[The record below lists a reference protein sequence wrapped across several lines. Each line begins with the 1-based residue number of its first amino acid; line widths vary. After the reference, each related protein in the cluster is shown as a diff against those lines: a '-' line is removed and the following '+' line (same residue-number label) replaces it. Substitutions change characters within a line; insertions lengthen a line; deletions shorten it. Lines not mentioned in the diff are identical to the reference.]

1 MMDGSQTGT
10 KIQVSEGDKQKI
22 SLVCA
27 EYPNTPKCQMA
38 FFQYLLKNIKNKTK
52 QKLVKYLFRL

>member
-10 KIQVSEGDKQKI
+10 KTQVSEGDKQKI
-22 SLVCA
+22 SLVCT

-38 FFQYLLKNIKNKTK
+38 
-52 QKLVKYLFRL
+52 